1 MYDTRYLH
9 VYDSRYF
16 CTYMFMI
23 QDTFIH
29 FSAFT
34 GLIYYLQYYLLQ
46 GMLCVAYFET
56 EFGHVPLF
64 VQFQRMFW

>member
-1 MYDTRYLH
+1 MIQG
-9 VYDSRYF
+9 
-16 CTYMFMI
+16 TYMFMI

-29 FSAFT
+29 LSTFIGF
-34 GLIYYLQYYLLQ
+34 IHYLHYYLLQ

-56 EFGHVPLF
+56 EFGYARLF